1 MKNTTRA
8 MSLKPRVPHCS
19 SMATMKGSHSE
30 KLKATAKWSTSKKVK
45 SKRGPL
51 SLNCCWEQIKEQNCC
66 LIKDLQKT
74 ED

>member
-19 SMATMKGSHSE
+19 SMATMKGSRSE

-45 SKRGPL
+45 SKKEPL
-51 SLNCCWEQIKEQNCC
+51 SLNCLEVQKKRSIM
-66 LIKDLQKT
+66 DLVKIVMMNQ
-74 ED
+74 

>member
-19 SMATMKGSHSE
+19 SMATMKGSRSE

-45 SKRGPL
+45 SKKGPPN
-51 SLNCCWEQIKEQNCC
+51 SSYCWEWIKEQNYC
-66 LIKDLQKT
+66 LREDL
-74 ED
+74 